1 MMDQEL
7 LHDLTE
13 SYLKPV
19 ISGVADSLRPDFDS
33 FGAFGELGINSFQV
47 LKIIK
52 KLEHDFGTLPK
63 SLLFEAFNVH
73 DLATYFTKHHEATLR
88 ALFADESRAQ
98 APKPAVVRDEPQPVT
113 KPAVAA
119 PIVIRERSAYAHP
132 ELKDL
137 VAELYAR
144 HKIEGSVSRGT
155 RVIAPNLFIGS
166 ARRGYFHYARSRDLI
181 VVYGYTGPEDYLPIL
196 LGEMDG
202 HCTAGNLQ
210 LNILTDN
217 PIPSIGDRPF
227 SATPF
232 GVLQRIHNLKTFAL
246 DGGPMRRLRY
256 QVSKFQ
262 KSGKSRTVEYLCGSA
277 PETDGQ
283 IAEIIDLWCQPRTV
297 VNPLVPEVKADI
309 LAGKLDAQHRLFL
322 TYLNDVLQNVILI
335 TSMSGALN
343 GYLLDLEFYRPDMP
357 LGGLEF
363 AMVEIMGT
371 LASEG
376 YDMLSLGGTYGCRL
390 ETSPTADPA
399 VDRILDELHAQNIFN
414 DAGNLQFKNKFR
426 PETRTIYLCRPAG
439 DANADNVI
447 DIIMMI
453 ADPLQ
458 VQTPEE
464 ETPVPPVEDTPAPPV
479 ETAPVMAPVEAAPA
493 VTRAEP
499 APVVARPVP
508 AGGDDRSVILAQA
521 GFNPLSIAHEHVEF
535 DLKTD
540 SWAQLHMPAI
550 DAQMRHLHS
559 QLQQPASVEEALRA
573 VFPFAHFV
581 LTSSGQAA
589 ESVFF
594 KAWPKKGVIPQ
605 NLLFPSTL
613 FHQIDNGFTPLEL
626 PHPSIFQLHSAEAS
640 KAHIELAALE
650 AELARDAAAI
660 AFVCIEVGNNAAG
673 GHPVSTQ
680 HLRDVKAVL
689 GRHSVPLVLDAT
701 RVVQNA
707 HDLIEREKEHAG
719 KTVWAVVREILSYA
733 DVVIGSLT
741 KEFCVDKGGIIACND
756 GTLYERL
763 QELLDSEGAGLD
775 LLEKKRIALSLQNRK
790 YIETRVTRKIEHARR
805 IGRALTERGI
815 PVAHAGGGHCVL
827 IDVRSI
833 PEFSEL
839 KEPVP
844 SFVAWLYLATG
855 MRAAGHNVGMQRRTN
870 INDLV
875 RLAVPAGLKSEE
887 VDRIIDRLVEAFA
900 RKTNIP
906 ELAFESSTGGVD
918 VRYRLEGYRH
928 VQTVPSHPAV
938 TVNGQEPVAGAPRRA
953 VDIAIVGMAG
963 RYPKAKNVR
972 ELWQNLVRGIDCIE
986 EIPSDRYERRLQY
999 GSAAKYRGGF
1009 IDDVDRFDSLFFN
1022 ISPREAEMLDPQERL
1037 FLEVAWE
1044 AIEDAGYHPEIL
1056 AGEGAPRNIGVYVG
1070 AVWAMYQMI
1079 GIDEQYAGHEV
1090 SPNSF
1095 LWSIANRVSYW
1106 MNLAGP
1112 SLTVDTAC
1120 SSSLTALYLACEAI
1134 QTGECSAA
1142 IVGGVNLDLHQAK
1155 LDINRGGGALSPDG
1169 VCRTFGKN
1177 ANGYVAGEGVGA
1189 LLLKPLDQAEADGDH
1204 IYGLIKSAVVNHG
1217 GRTSGY
1223 FVPNPAAQSSVIQAA
1238 LAKAKIGARSIGYV
1252 EAHGTGTELG
1262 DPIEIAGLSAAFSG
1276 HEVPNQSCAI
1286 GSIKTNI
1293 GHLEAAAGVV
1303 SVTKVLLQMQHR
1315 RLAPSLHSAEP
1326 NPFIDFEHSPFYV
1339 VGQTEEWKAK
1349 EIDGVPI
1356 PLRAGVS
1363 SFGAGGA
1370 NAHVILESYEPRER
1384 AGDPP
1389 ATALIFPLSARNEEQ
1404 LEAMAARLAEFLR
1417 ENEVDLHDAAFTL
1430 QQGRKSFE
1438 QRLAIVAKSKEELLE
1453 KLSRFLEG
1461 RKDDDVAVGHVKL
1474 SESVTRLL
1482 NRREKQEFVRL
1493 LSQARDPQK
1502 IARLWAEGLLA
1513 DWQGLQ
1519 PNAAA
1524 RRTSLPTYP
1533 FAGKRHWCGQP
1544 STVRRALPA
1553 AGIHP
1558 MVDSNESTFDR
1569 QLFKKT
1575 FHDRDF
1581 FIYDHLVSD
1590 IPTLPGVAYLELAR
1604 KAGELAAGR
1613 PVRRIQ
1619 NILWVSP
1626 IAIRDSASQEV
1637 FIELKPAGEAVSFEV
1652 FSELEGKKTLHSQ
1665 GKLLYTERNDGQPD
1679 SVDLDA
1685 VRARCTRDLDG
1696 KSAYPLFK
1704 STGLTLG
1711 PSFQV
1716 LQEVHSNEREALATL
1731 DLPEFRRADL
1741 QELVLHPSLI
1751 DGSLQAGMAARL
1763 AEGAGEMLVPY
1774 SIGEV
1779 EILGPLPAKC
1789 FSYTTEPEGK
1799 RDSRVR
1805 RSNVLILDET
1815 GKVVVRIREST
1826 GVPLM
1831 EVHKKA
1837 DADAEGFSR
1846 LYYAYDWEK
1855 AELAVDDTDR
1865 HESRTLVLFAADE
1878 TLRQAYE
1885 NRTAAEVVLVRPG
1898 TGFAKIDDRTYEVG
1912 AENGGDFTRLLESL
1926 AVVDDLCF
1934 AWTGERAV
1942 FSFLF
1947 LCQALIKARLESR
1960 AQLLYLHAMQGE
1972 AQPLS
1977 EALPSAMT
1985 GFLNTLHTEYPK
1997 LICKALQVSP
2007 ANDSPGETVDALLG
2021 ELRARTQD
2029 AVAVRYQSGQ
2039 RQVRKL
2045 KAFDL
2050 EAPDD
2055 VTRLRDR
2062 GVYLITG
2069 GAGGLG
2075 LIFAE
2080 FLAKTCKARLVL
2092 TGRSELSGSRMA
2104 KLEELRTL
2112 GAEVLYVAADVSKR
2126 EDVTDLLER
2135 IKAQFGGLSGVIH
2148 SAGLARDAFI
2158 RNKTVEEMEAVFA
2171 PKIQGTLLL
2180 DEATKD
2186 EPLDFFVLFSSL
2198 AAVTGNP
2205 GQADYSFANAFM
2217 DSFAAGRESLRASGA
2232 RAGKSLS
2239 INWSLW
2245 ADGGMRPDEQTELA
2259 MKKTLG
2265 MKALSSAAG
2274 VDAFMRGLA
2283 SPRSQFAVV
2292 EGVQEKLELAWGVRR
2307 KAPAAAPIQAPV
2319 AEQGSPALLQWMEDE
2334 LSQIVM
2340 RLLKLEASDVSPDK
2354 ILLDLGFD
2362 SIGLTTYANAINDR
2376 FQLDITPILFFDH
2389 PSIIDIARNLLEE
2402 RKDDLLR
2409 VYRGSESAPA
2419 APQPAAAAA
2428 TFENRKAWSPA
2439 AALREPEAA
2448 VSTATGS
2455 PALRFIERPV
2465 AIVGMSGVMP
2475 QSEDLAEFWEN
2486 LKSSRDLVT
2495 LIPADRWRWED
2506 YYGDPLKEANKTNAN
2521 KGAFMREIDKFDP
2534 LFFGIS
2540 PREAQMMDP
2549 QQRLFLEQVWK
2560 AVEDSGH
2567 KVSELSGTKTG
2578 VFVGVATNDYID
2590 VMNTSGAVL
2599 DGYSASG
2606 NSHSVLANRVS
2617 FLLGLRGPSAPL
2629 DTACSSSL
2637 VALHRALESI
2647 HTGSCDMAIVGGVQ
2661 VMLTPAAFISFSSAG
2676 MLSPDGKCKTFDK
2689 SANGYVRGEGC
2700 GAIFLKSLAAAE
2712 ADGDH
2717 IYAIVKATAENHGGR
2732 VTAMTAPNPA
2742 AQTELLIEAYEKGQ
2756 VDPATVGFIECH
2768 GTGTPLG
2775 DPIEIQALTK
2785 AFSELYKRHGKVP
2798 SATPHIGLSSVK
2810 TNIGH
2815 LETAA
2820 GIAGILKT
2828 LLAIKHKQIP
2838 ANLHLHEINPYI
2850 KLEGT
2855 PLYIADKLTP
2865 WPAPVDAGGSPL
2877 PRRAGI
2883 SSFGFGGANA
2893 HIVLEERIAPIRMRS
2908 AHAPEP
2914 QLIVLSAKNGDRL
2927 MEYVE
2932 SLRAYVAANDVE
2944 LIDLAYTL
2952 QVGRDEMP
2960 ERLALAVA
2968 DMDDLKRKLQEILD
2982 GGTPAGAYRHSA
2994 GKKLSSASADARL
3007 VQALIEARELAKLG
3021 ELWTSGAQIEWRS
3034 LYEPGV
3040 ARRVPAPTYPFARE
3054 RYWFQPAEKSSDKG
3068 SVGAAVAE
3076 ARLHPLV
3083 HRNVSTFTEQKFAAR
3098 FSGEEFFL
3106 SDHVIGTQKTLPGV
3120 AYMEMARVAGEMA
3133 AGRPVR
3139 VIRNLTW
3146 ERPLVVGGEAKE
3158 TEIALAPGGNDVEFA
3173 IRTVAS
3179 GGSITHCRGRLGYAV
3194 ADSAP
3199 ERLDIAAIRERCNE
3213 QVMTR
3218 EELYPFLS
3226 GAGLNLG
3233 KGFQI
3238 VERIF
3243 ANESESL
3250 AVLVLPEHLR
3260 AESDQFWLHPA
3271 LMDGSLHTAIG
3282 LLRARGLDARLGLPY
3297 SVGEVQ
3303 IVHPLRDLYYGY
3315 ATWTFDPNVDVN
3327 GQKVTFHLLDEN
3339 GTVLVRLKDFIT
3351 KPLHQAPPK
3360 ALDRPTEEQR
3370 EAGLEP
3376 GQLKTLLPMWNP
3388 VAVEAGERV
3397 VLAESSTIL
3406 LLGGSRSQLEW
3417 VRADYP
3423 NAERVELA
3431 HASGVDVIAEKL
3443 RGRSF
3448 DQLLWVAPDVSPE
3461 PADLQTGESI
3471 VEQQERGVVA
3481 VFRTIKALLQA
3492 GYGNKTVS
3500 WTIVTGRTQRV
3511 TPREPNHPAHAGI
3524 VGLAGSLAKEYPHW
3538 KMRLLDLDSLES
3550 VSAAECLTLPFD
3562 AQGDALAYRH
3572 GEWFRQ
3578 GLALV
3583 AALPEA
3589 NPIYRER
3596 GVYVVIGGAG
3606 GLGEVWSRYMIE
3618 RHHANMVWIGR
3629 REYDAGIEAKIKA
3642 LAELGPAPL
3651 YIRAD
3656 ASDPAALERARR
3668 TILELHP
3675 AIHGVV
3681 HSAIVLRDQS
3691 LARMDEPAFRA
3702 SLSAKIDVSVN
3713 IDRVFGNDP
3722 LDFMLFF
3729 SSIISVMKTP
3739 GQSNYAAGCTF
3750 KDSFAHSL
3758 QLQRPYPVKI
3768 MNWGYW
3774 GGVGVVADESHN
3786 RIMRQIGLGSIE
3798 PHEGMA
3804 ALRTLLGSDLHQLA
3818 LIKTLNDQIGAALGL
3833 TEAVTYHPK
3842 PAPSK
3847 ILPPA
3852 PLALAGQAAV

>member
-7 LHDLTE
+7 LRDRTE
-13 SYLKPV
+13 SYLKRV
-19 ISGVADSLRPDFDS
+19 ISSVADSLRPDFDS
-33 FGAFGELGINSFQV
+33 LGAFGELGINSFQV

-63 SLLFEAFNVH
+63 SLLFESFNVH
-73 DLATYFTKHHEATLR
+73 DLGMYFAKHHDATLL
-88 ALFADESRAQ
+88 ALFADETRGQ
-98 APKPAVVRDEPQPVT
+98 RPEAVVAHEEREPGT
-113 KPAVAA
+113 EPAAA
-119 PIVIRERSAYAHP
+119 AAITIREESAYADP
-132 ELKDL
+132 DLKEL
-137 VAELYAR
+137 VGELYAR

-155 RVIAPNLFIGS
+155 RVIAPNLFIGR
-166 ARRGYFHYARSRDLI
+166 ARRGYFHYARSRDII
-181 VVYGYTGPEDYLPIL
+181 VVYGYTGPEDYLPL
-196 LGEMDG
+196 LLAEIDG
-202 HCTAGNLQ
+202 YCADRKCQ

-217 PIPSIGDRPF
+217 PIVSIGERPF

-232 GVLQRIHNLKTFAL
+232 GVLQRIHGLKTFAL

-262 KSGKSRTVEYLCGSA
+262 RSGRSRTIEYLCGSD

-283 IAEIIDLWCQPRTV
+283 IAETIDLWCQSRSA
-297 VNPLVPEVKADI
+297 VNPLVHQVKADI
-309 LAGKLDAQHRLFL
+309 LAGKLASEHRVFI
-322 TYLNDVLQNVILI
+322 TYLDDVLQNVILI

-357 LGGLEF
+357 LGGLEY
-363 AMVEIMGT
+363 AVVEVIGT

-376 YDMLSLGGTYGCRL
+376 YDLLSLGGTYGCRL
-390 ETSPTADPA
+390 VTSPAADPA
-399 VDRILDELHAQNIFN
+399 VDKLLDELQSQNIFN

-439 DANADNVI
+439 DAADNVI

-458 VQTPEE
+458 VQTREE
-464 ETPVPPVEDTPAPPV
+464 EEPLVAPRV
-479 ETAPVMAPVEAAPA
+479 
-493 VTRAEP
+493 EP
-499 APVVARPVP
+499 APVVARPVWLD
-508 AGGDDRSVILAQA
+508 GDDRSSILAQVC
-521 GFNPLSIAHEHVEF
+521 FNPLRIPHERVEI

-540 SWAQLHMPAI
+540 SWAQLHMPTIEAR
-550 DAQMRHLHS
+550 MRHLQS
-559 QLQQPASVEEALRA
+559 QLQQRVNVEEAVRA
-573 VFPFAHFV
+573 VFPFDHFV

-589 ESVFF
+589 ERVFF

-613 FHQIDNGFTPLEL
+613 FHQIDSGFTPREL
-626 PHPSIFQLHSAEAS
+626 PHPAIFQLKSAESS
-640 KAHIELAALE
+640 KAEIELAALE
-650 AELARDAAAI
+650 GELRRDASAI
-660 AFVCIEVGNNAAG
+660 ACVCIEVGNNAAG
-673 GHPVSTQ
+673 GHLVSTQ
-680 HLRDVKAVL
+680 HLREVRAL
-689 GRHSVPLVLDAT
+689 LSRHSVSLVIDAT
-701 RVVQNA
+701 RVLQNA

-719 KTVWAVVREILSYA
+719 KAVWAVVRESLSYA

-741 KEFCVDKGGIIACND
+741 KELCVDKGGIIACKD
-756 GTLYERL
+756 GGLHERVR
-763 QELLDSEGAGLD
+763 ELLDLEGSGLD
-775 LLEKKRIALSLQNRK
+775 LIEKKRIALSLQNRK
-790 YIETRVTRKIEHARR
+790 YIESRVAGKIEHARR

-815 PVAHAGGGHCVL
+815 PVAHSGGGHCVL
-827 IDVRSI
+827 IDVRAI
-833 PEFSEL
+833 PEFSDIED
-839 KEPVP
+839 PVP

-855 MRAAGHNVGMQRRTN
+855 VRAAGHNVGMQSRTS
-870 INDLV
+870 INHLA
-875 RLAVPAGLKSEE
+875 RLAVPAGLRSEE
-887 VDRIIDRLVEAFA
+887 VDGIIDRLVQAFA

-906 ELAFESSTGGVD
+906 ELVLESRTPKAAGGID
-918 VRYRLEGYRH
+918 ARYRLERYRNAR
-928 VQTVPSHPAV
+928 TVASRPTV
-938 TVNGQEPVAGAPRRA
+938 TANERESVSVAPRRSVDVA
-953 VDIAIVGMAG
+953 VVGMAG

-972 ELWQNLVRGIDCIE
+972 ELWRNLVGGVDCIE
-986 EIPSDRYERRLQY
+986 EIPADRYERRLQY
-999 GSAAKYRGGF
+999 GSTAKYRGGF
-1009 IDDVDRFDSLFFN
+1009 IDDVDKFDSLFFN

-1044 AIEDAGYHPEIL
+1044 ALEDAGYHPEGL
-1056 AGEGAPRNIGVYVG
+1056 AREGAPRNIGVYVG

-1120 SSSLTALYLACEAI
+1120 SSSLTALHLACEAI
-1134 QTGECSAA
+1134 QAGECAAA

-1155 LDINRGGGALSPDG
+1155 FDINRVGGALSPDG
-1169 VCRTFGKN
+1169 VCRAFGRN

-1189 LLLKPLDQAEADGDH
+1189 LLLKPLEQAEANGDH
-1204 IYGLIKSAVVNHG
+1204 IYGLIRSAVVNHG

-1238 LAKAKIGARSIGYV
+1238 LAKAKISAQSVGYV

-1262 DPIEIAGLSAAFSG
+1262 DPIEIAGLSTAFRG
-1276 HEVPNQSCAI
+1276 HDVPNQSCAV

-1303 SVTKVLLQMQHR
+1303 SITKVLLQMQHR
-1315 RLAPSLHSAEP
+1315 RLVPSLHSAEA
-1326 NPFIDFEHSPFYV
+1326 NPFIDFEHSPFYL
-1339 VGQTEEWKAK
+1339 VGQKAEEWKAK
-1349 EIDGVPI
+1349 EADGVCL

-1370 NAHVILESYEPRER
+1370 NAHVILESYDPRER
-1384 AGDPP
+1384 ADTP
-1389 ATALIFPLSARNEEQ
+1389 AADLIFPLSARNEEQ
-1404 LEAMAARLAEFLR
+1404 LAAMATRLVEFLR
-1417 ENEVDLHDAAFTL
+1417 ENHVDLRDAAFTL
-1430 QQGRKSFE
+1430 QHGRKSFE
-1438 QRLAIVAKSKEELLE
+1438 QRLAIVAQSREELLA
-1453 KLSRFLEG
+1453 KLTRFIDG
-1461 RKDDDVAVGHVKL
+1461 KKDDDVAVGHAKL
-1474 SESVTRLL
+1474 AESVTRLL

-1493 LSQARDPQK
+1493 LLEAGDPRK
-1502 IARLWAEGLLA
+1502 IARLWTEGLLA

-1524 RRTSLPTYP
+1524 RRIPLPTYP
-1533 FAGKRHWCGQP
+1533 FADKRHWCGRP
-1544 STVRRALPA
+1544 LTGRRAVEAA
-1553 AGIHP
+1553 AGLHP
-1558 MVDSNESTFDR
+1558 MVDSNESTFER

-1575 FHDRDF
+1575 FHRRDF

-1604 KAGELAAGR
+1604 KAGDLAAGR

-1619 NILWVSP
+1619 NIVWVSP
-1626 IAIRDSASQEV
+1626 IAVRDSTPQEV
-1637 FIELKPAGEAVSFEV
+1637 FIELKPTGAAVQFEV
-1652 FSELEGKKTLHSQ
+1652 FSELEGKKILHAQ
-1665 GKLLYTERNDGQPD
+1665 GKLLYTDRDDGQPEY
-1679 SVDLDA
+1679 VDLDA
-1685 VRARCTRDLDG
+1685 IRARCTRRVDG
-1696 KSAYPLFK
+1696 KNAYPLFE
-1704 STGLTLG
+1704 STGLSLG

-1716 LQEVHSNEREALATL
+1716 LEEVHNNEKEALGVL
-1731 DLPEFRRADL
+1731 LLPELRRADL

-1779 EILGPLPAKC
+1779 EILASLPARC
-1789 FSYTTEPEGK
+1789 FSYTTEADGK
-1799 RDSRVR
+1799 RDSSVR

-1815 GKVVVRIREST
+1815 GKVVVRIRESA

-1831 EVHKKA
+1831 KVHKKA
-1837 DADAEGFSR
+1837 DVGADGFSR

-1855 AELAVDDTDR
+1855 ADLAADESDR
-1865 HESRTLVLFAADE
+1865 HNPQGLVLFGGDE
-1878 TLRQAYE
+1878 TLRQAYQS
-1885 NRTAAEVVLVRPG
+1885 RTAAQVVLVRPG
-1898 TGFAKIDDRTYEVG
+1898 NGFAKVDDYTYEI
-1912 AENGGDFTRLLESL
+1912 APEDSADFTRVLESL
-1926 AVVDDLCF
+1926 AVVDDIGF
-1934 AWTGERAV
+1934 AWTGDRAV
-1942 FSFLF
+1942 FSLLF
-1947 LCQALIKARLESR
+1947 LCQALIKAKLESR
-1960 AQLLYLHAMQGE
+1960 VQLLYIHARSGE
-1972 AQPLS
+1972 ALPLS
-1977 EALPSAMT
+1977 EAMG
-1985 GFLNTLHTEYPK
+1985 GFINTLHTEHPK
-1997 LICKALQVSP
+1997 LICKALHVQQETESSG
-2007 ANDSPGETVDALLG
+2007 DTVDALLA
-2021 ELRARTQD
+2021 ELGARTQD
-2029 AVAVRYQSGQ
+2029 AIAVRYEAGQ
-2039 RQVRKL
+2039 RYVRKM

-2050 EAPDD
+2050 EASDE
-2055 VTRLRDR
+2055 VGRLRDR

-2069 GAGGLG
+2069 GVGGLG

-2080 FLAKTCKARLVL
+2080 FLAKTCQARLVL
-2092 TGRSELSGSRMA
+2092 TGRSELSEARKA
-2104 KLEELRTL
+2104 KLDDLRKL
-2112 GAEVLYVAADVSKR
+2112 GAEVLYVATDVSKR
-2126 EDVTDLLER
+2126 EDVEDLRGR
-2135 IKAQFGGLSGVIH
+2135 IKARFGGVNGVIH
-2148 SAGLARDAFI
+2148 AAGLARDSFI

-2186 EPLDFFVLFSSL
+2186 EPLDFFGLFSSL

-2205 GQADYSFANAFM
+2205 GQADYGFANSFM
-2217 DSFAAGRESLRASGA
+2217 DSFAAGRERLRASGA

-2265 MKALSSAAG
+2265 MKPLTSAVG
-2274 VDAFMRGLA
+2274 VEAFMRGLA
-2283 SPRSQFAVV
+2283 SPRSQFVVV
-2292 EGVQEKLELAWGVRR
+2292 EGVQEKLEIAWGVRKR
-2307 KAPAAAPIQAPV
+2307 APAAPPIQAAAGPLADQDNHV
-2319 AEQGSPALLQWMEDE
+2319 LRQWMEDE

-2340 RLLKLEASDVSPDK
+2340 RLLKMESGDVAPDK

-2362 SIGLTTYANAINDR
+2362 SIGLTTYANAINER
-2376 FQLDITPILFFDH
+2376 FQLDITPVLFFDR
-2389 PSIIDIARNLLEE
+2389 PSIVEIAKALVEE
-2402 RKDDLLR
+2402 RKDELLR
-2409 VYRGSESAPA
+2409 VYHRSGSEPAPRPVDPQPVGGAPA
-2419 APQPAAAAA
+2419 
-2428 TFENRKAWSPA
+2428 FENRKAWGPAAVREPA
-2439 AALREPEAA
+2439 AAVPTE
-2448 VSTATGS
+2448 TGS
-2455 PALRFIERPV
+2455 PALRFIERPI

-2475 QSEDLAEFWEN
+2475 QSEDLEEFWEN

-2495 LIPADRWRWED
+2495 LIPPERWRWED
-2506 YYGDPLKEANKTNAN
+2506 YYGDPLKEANKTHAN
-2521 KGAFMREIDKFDP
+2521 RGAFMREIDKFDP

-2549 QQRLFLEQVWK
+2549 QQRIFLEHVWK
-2560 AVEDSGH
+2560 AVEDSGR

-2661 VMLTPAAFISFSSAG
+2661 VMLTPAAFISFGSAG

-2742 AQTELLIEAYEKGQ
+2742 AQTDLLIEAYEKGR

-2798 SATPHIGLSSVK
+2798 AATPHVGLSSVK

-2820 GIAGILKT
+2820 GIAGLLKT

-2838 ANLHLHEINPYI
+2838 ANIHLQEVNPYVNL
-2850 KLEGT
+2850 KGT
-2855 PLYIADKLTP
+2855 PFYIAEKLTA
-2865 WPAPVDAGGSPL
+2865 WPAPVDVDGSPL

-2893 HIVLEERIAPIRMRS
+2893 HIVLEEYIAPYREQPG
-2908 AHAPEP
+2908 HAAAP
-2914 QLIVLSAKNGDRL
+2914 QLIVLSAKSGDRL
-2927 MEYVE
+2927 MSYVE
-2932 SLRAYVAANDVE
+2932 ALRAFVARSEVE

-2960 ERLALAVA
+2960 ERLALVVS
-2968 DMDDLKRKLQEILD
+2968 DMDDLKRKLREILE

-2994 GKKLSSASADARL
+2994 SKKLSGASADASV
-3007 VQALIEARELAKLG
+3007 VQALIEGRALAKLA
-3021 ELWTSGAQIEWRS
+3021 ELWTSGGPVEWRL

-3040 ARRVPAPTYPFARE
+3040 PRRVSAPTYPFARE
-3054 RYWFQPAEKSSDKG
+3054 RYWFPLAEKTIEKG
-3068 SVGAAVAE
+3068 SRATAVAP
-3076 ARLHPLV
+3076 ARLHPLI

-3120 AYMEMARVAGEMA
+3120 AYVEMARVAGEMS

-3139 VIRNLTW
+3139 VIRSLTW
-3146 ERPLVVGGEAKE
+3146 ERPLVVGGEPKE
-3158 TEIALAPGGNDVEFA
+3158 AEVAVAPAGNDVEFT
-3173 IRTVAS
+3173 IRTVGS
-3179 GGSITHCRGRLGYAV
+3179 GGAITHCRGRLGYAV
-3194 ADSAP
+3194 DKGAPP
-3199 ERLDIAAIRERCNE
+3199 ERLDIAAIRERCKE

-3218 EELYPFLS
+3218 DELYPFLS

-3238 VERIF
+3238 VERMF
-3243 ANESESL
+3243 ANPSESL
-3250 AVLVLPEHLR
+3250 AILSLPEHLR
-3260 AESDQFWLHPA
+3260 AEADEFWLHPA

-3282 LLRARGLDARLGLPY
+3282 LLKAKGMDARMGLPY

-3303 IVHPLRDLYYGY
+3303 IVHPLRDLHYGY
-3315 ATWTFDPNVDVN
+3315 ATWTFDSNVDVN
-3327 GQKVTFHLLDEN
+3327 GQKVTFHLLDRN
-3339 GTVLVRLKDFIT
+3339 GTVLVRLKDFTT
-3351 KPLHQAPPK
+3351 KPLHAP
-3360 ALDRPTEEQR
+3360 LERRDRPRIEPRKADLEQG
-3370 EAGLEP
+3370 ELQALM
-3376 GQLKTLLPMWNP
+3376 PMWNP
-3388 VAVEAGERV
+3388 VAVEARERV
-3397 VLAESSTIL
+3397 VLAPSSRIL
-3406 LLGGSRSQLEW
+3406 LLGGSRSQLKW
-3417 VRADYP
+3417 VRTDYP
-3423 NAERVELA
+3423 NAELVELA
-3431 HASGVDVIAEKL
+3431 HASGVDVIAESI

-3448 DQLLWVAPDVSPE
+3448 DELLWVAPDVPDESV
-3461 PADLQTGESI
+3461 DLQTGESI
-3471 VEQQERGVVA
+3471 IEQQERGVLS
-3481 VFRTIKALLQA
+3481 VFRTIKALLYA
-3492 GYGNKTVS
+3492 GYGNKTVQ
-3500 WTIVTGRTQRV
+3500 WTILTGHTQRV
-3511 TPREPNHPAHAGI
+3511 APREPNRPAHAGI
-3524 VGLAGSLAKEYPHW
+3524 LGLVGSLAKEYPHW
-3538 KMRLLDLDSLES
+3538 KVRLLDLDSLES
-3550 VSAAECLTLPFD
+3550 ASAAECLTLPFD
-3562 AQGDALAYRH
+3562 GDGDALAHRY

-3578 GLALV
+3578 SLALV
-3583 AALPEA
+3583 SALPEA
-3589 NPIYRER
+3589 GPVYREN
-3596 GVYVVIGGAG
+3596 GVYVVVGGAG

-3629 REYDAGIEAKIKA
+3629 REYDASIEAKVKA

-3651 YIRAD
+3651 YITAD
-3656 ASDPAALERARR
+3656 ASDPAALDRARR
-3668 TILELHP
+3668 TILDLHP
-3675 AIHGVV
+3675 TIHGVV
-3681 HSAIVLRDQS
+3681 HSAMVLRDQS

-3713 IDRVFGNDP
+3713 MDRVFGNDP

-3729 SSIISVMKTP
+3729 SSIVSVMKTP

-3758 QLQRPYPVKI
+3758 QIQRPYPVKI

-3774 GGVGVVADESHN
+3774 GSVGVVADEAHN

-3804 ALRTLLGSDLHQLA
+3804 ALRTLVGSNLHQLA
-3818 LIKTLNDQIGAALGL
+3818 LIKTLNDQITAALGVIE
-3833 TEAVTYHPK
+3833 TVTYHPK
-3842 PAPSK
+3842 SAPRT

-3852 PLALAGQAAV
+3852 PRELAAQALV